1 MSARLVS
8 TPSSDGNKDTESS
21 LGTLEGIDILCDR
34 WFENKSSSPPPN
46 SIFSERSSTD
56 MMSRLGKVVSLIAE
70 QIKVHVTVPRKQLLG
85 KCVMFSPVPSSTLSS
100 RFDIQAQVPGE
111 NSPPLEISKF

>member
-56 MMSRLGKVVSLIAE
+56 MMSRLGKVVSFVRDHGRAN
-70 QIKVHVTVPRKQLLG
+70 Q
-85 KCVMFSPVPSSTLSS
+85 ST
-100 RFDIQAQVPGE
+100 RDRT
-111 NSPPLEISKF
+111 